1 MSSVDLVETLV
12 SFLQANIR
20 LVKDD
25 ESLGKVSVSREWV
38 DRELLKTYDAQVTV
52 GLGTVVDRK
61 LGLSAAQRLIV
72 GSPKVNVWVN
82 EKSGTESGQSIRQK
96 MRLEI
101 NRVIRENRTK
111 VTGIAYVDV
120 VSFRDVDRVDVKPFV
135 WRTEFTLKTW
145 VFEYVTVT

>member
-1 MSSVDLVETLV
+1 MSGMDIVEALVA
-12 SFLQANIR
+12 FLQTNIR
-20 LVKDD
+20 LVKAD
-25 ESLGKVSVSREWV
+25 ESLGTVSVGREWF

-52 GLGTVVDRK
+52 GLSSVIDRK
-61 LGLSAAQRLIV
+61 LGLSASQRLIV
-72 GSPKVNVWVN
+72 GSPKVNVWVT
-82 EKSGTESGQSIRQK
+82 EKDDGESGQSIRQK

-111 VTGIAYVDV
+111 VPNIAYVDV
-120 VSFRDVDRVDVKPFV
+120 ASFRDIDKVDVKPFL

>member
-1 MSSVDLVETLV
+1 MSSVDIVETLV
-12 SFLQANIR
+12 SFLQTNIR

-25 ESLGKVSVSREWV
+25 ESLGKVSVSREWL

-52 GLGTVVDRK
+52 GLGSVVDHK
-61 LGLSAAQRLIV
+61 LGLSASQRLIV

-111 VTGIAYVDV
+111 VSGIAYVDV
-120 VSFRDVDRVDVKPFV
+120 VSFRDVDKVDVKPFV

>member
-1 MSSVDLVETLV
+1 MSGMDIVEALVA
-12 SFLQANIR
+12 FLQTNIR
-20 LVKDD
+20 LVKAD
-25 ESLGKVSVSREWV
+25 ESLGKVSVSREWF

-52 GLGTVVDRK
+52 GLSSVIDRK
-61 LGLSAAQRLIV
+61 LGLSASQRLIV
-72 GSPKVNVWVN
+72 GSPKVNVWVT
-82 EKSGTESGQSIRQK
+82 EKGDGESGQSIRQK

-111 VTGIAYVDV
+111 VPNIAYVDV
-120 VSFRDVDRVDVKPFV
+120 ASFRDIDKVDVKPFL

>member
-1 MSSVDLVETLV
+1 
-12 SFLQANIR
+12 
-20 LVKDD
+20 
-25 ESLGKVSVSREWV
+25 
-38 DRELLKTYDAQVTV
+38 
-52 GLGTVVDRK
+52 
-61 LGLSAAQRLIV
+61 
-72 GSPKVNVWVN
+72 
-82 EKSGTESGQSIRQK
+82 

-111 VTGIAYVDV
+111 VSGIAYVDV

>member
-1 MSSVDLVETLV
+1 MSSVDLVAALV
-12 SFLQANIR
+12 SFLQTNIR

-25 ESLGKVSVSREWV
+25 ESLGKVSVSREWF

-52 GLGTVVDRK
+52 GLGSVVDRK
-61 LGLSAAQRLIV
+61 LGLSASQRLIV
-72 GSPKVNVWVN
+72 GSPKVNVWVT
-82 EKSGTESGQSIRQK
+82 EKGGAESGQSIRQK

-111 VTGIAYVDV
+111 VPDIAYVDI
-120 VSFRDVDRVDVKPFV
+120 VSFRDADIVDVKPFV